1 MKIKR
6 VISMAM
12 RTLSLIAV
20 AVHLV
25 GCSSVPKPALL
36 DGSVR
41 VTVNDPARLQA
52 LQSSVAQDRSLL
64 SDNNLLRAQVG
75 ALQQKLMEM
84 TSILRDTLMLPPA
97 APTTPPVAPVPA
109 TPAKPVSPS
118 SGSPSSGTPS
128 SFTPSPPSQAS
139 RKPTRMLALPP
150 QGHTTNS
157 ISVVIRVFHP
167 SARTEFEPTDAV
179 AQALRVAVRGAER
192 IEVRGH
198 TDSNVVNPMD
208 RSIAI
213 ERAEKARLWLINNGA
228 DAAAIRTRF
237 YSAGSFL
244 TANNTQQGRALNR
257 RVEIDIRNP
266 QWVSNQVASSD

>member
-1 MKIKR
+1 MRIKR
-6 VISMAM
+6 VLSMAM
-12 RTLSLIAV
+12 LSLSITAV

-25 GCSSVPKPALL
+25 GCSSVPKPTLP

-41 VTVNDPARLQA
+41 VAVNDPARLQA

-64 SDNNLLRAQVG
+64 TDNNLLRAQVG

-97 APTTPPVAPVPA
+97 APTTPSSAPVPT
-109 TPAKPVSPS
+109 TPAKP
-118 SGSPSSGTPS
+118 GSPSSIS
-128 SFTPSPPSQAS
+128 PSPTSQAT
-139 RKPTRMLALPP
+139 RQPTRMLALPP
-150 QGHTTNS
+150 QGHTTDS
-157 ISVVIRVFHP
+157 MSVVIRVFHP

-179 AQALRVAVRGAER
+179 AQALRVAARGAER

-198 TDSNVVNPMD
+198 TDSNVVNPVD
-208 RSIAI
+208 RLIAI

-244 TANNTQQGRALNR
+244 TANDTPQGRALNR

-266 QWVSNQVASSD
+266 HWVSNQVASSD